1 MLLNIKSRST
11 CPISAATK
19 MKMDNDGLKLFVEG
33 FEVDEDIMLRS
44 DLVRGKVLTLCKEWK
59 EDRPMEKGRTKQ
71 VQPWK

>member
-1 MLLNIKSRST
+1 
-11 CPISAATK
+11 
-19 MKMDNDGLKLFVEG
+19 MDNDGLKLFVEG